1 MTMPLQRPT
10 HPEGEAVMSTPA
22 NPEPSNYDASRER
35 FATSEAEPV
44 EVTRTTRTTTTPDLR
59 TPASGARP
67 YGRVAADL
75 GVDRES
81 VRAREEERFGGL
93 KIGSAFFGFMTAAG
107 IAVLLLALL
116 SAAGVVLSLTS
127 HTSTGN
133 LANQAAAGTG
143 TAKTIGLVGAIL
155 LLVVLFLAY
164 YCGGYVAGRMAR
176 FNGTKQGLAVWL
188 WSILFAGVI
197 ALLAKV
203 AGSKYNILSNL
214 NLPRIP
220 VGEGTVTTAGVI
232 AIIAVILVSL
242 GAALLGGKAGM
253 HFHRKVDK
261 AGLVV

>member
-1 MTMPLQRPT
+1 
-10 HPEGEAVMSTPA
+10 MSTPS
-22 NPEPSNYDASRER
+22 NFRPSTDESARDR
-35 FATSEAEPV
+35 FVSGDLDDQSADGTRSAGTS
-44 EVTRTTRTTTTPDLR
+44 TPDLE
-59 TPASGARP
+59 PQSSGARP
-67 YGRVAADL
+67 YGHLAADL
-75 GVDRES
+75 GVDRAS
-81 VRAREEERFGGL
+81 VKAREEERFGGL

-127 HTSTGN
+127 DTTTTDIT
-133 LANQAAAGTG
+133 NQAAAATG
-143 TAKTIGLVGAIL
+143 TAKTIGLIGAIL
-155 LLVVLFLAY
+155 LLVVLFVAY

-188 WSILFAGVI
+188 WSILFAVVI
-197 ALLAKV
+197 AVLAKV

-220 VGEGTVTTAGVI
+220 VGEGSLTTAAVI
-232 AIIAVILVSL
+232 AIIAVILVTL

-261 AGLVV
+261 AGLAV

>member
-1 MTMPLQRPT
+1 
-10 HPEGEAVMSTPA
+10 
-22 NPEPSNYDASRER
+22 
-35 FATSEAEPV
+35 
-44 EVTRTTRTTTTPDLR
+44 VT
-59 TPASGARP
+59 
-67 YGRVAADL
+67 
-75 GVDRES
+75 
-81 VRAREEERFGGL
+81 AREEERFGGL

-127 HTSTGN
+127 NTTTAN

-188 WSILFAGVI
+188 WSILFAGII
-197 ALLAKV
+197 ALLAKI

-220 VGEGTVTTAGVI
+220 VGEGTVTTAGII

-261 AGLVV
+261 AGLAA